1 MNAVYYDEPEK
12 GAVEAVRDLAR
23 AIADV
28 FYPGPLPEFPKA
40 TRLKLEATYRL
51 AKKFTETATGP
62 DEFLALWDPPVGVPF
77 KRRSNA

>member
-1 MNAVYYDEPEK
+1 MNHPYYDETEK
-12 GAVEAVRDLAR
+12 AAVTAVRDLAR
-23 AIADV
+23 AIAEI
-28 FYPGPLPEFPKA
+28 FYPGPLPEFPKP

-62 DEFLALWDPPVGVPF
+62 DEFLTLWDPPVGVPF